1 MDWIVTEGEPERSL
15 EEDLQSFKKLFG
27 GEVQL
32 TQLSDLWR
40 LRLKLPWDG
49 LQQGACCA
57 WGISNDPLN
66 LEFSLPTKGYSFE
79 TLKVKRVWQEN
90 FPKFALEAQLRHIL
104 QDFLE
109 ICRDGS
115 WKLWSDLDEAVDEE
129 ANRVYYERKKK
140 RLMLNALEEKQNGL
154 LVCLARY
161 LQLRVPTVH
170 EYCAICDKAFD
181 LPPMMMRTV
190 CSQELCTYQFAEFGS
205 KITTAETVN
214 HPSEILDLLVCM
226 LSAAALSS
234 RRNDILE
241 PYPLVQLAGDS
252 TVLHPQQKD
261 FFKVEETEK
270 L

>member
-1 MDWIVTEGEPERSL
+1 MTYGVY
-15 EEDLQSFKKLFG
+15 DLNCHG
-27 GEVQL
+27 GSSARCL
-32 TQLSDLWR
+32 L
-40 LRLKLPWDG
+40 
-49 LQQGACCA
+49 C

-79 TLKVKRVWQEN
+79 TLTIKRVWQEN

-115 WKLWSDLDEAVDEE
+115 WTQWSDLDEPADEE
-129 ANRVYYERKKK
+129 ANCVHYQRKKK
-140 RLMLNALEEKQNGL
+140 RLMLNALEEKQHGL

-226 LSAAALSS
+226 LSAAALLQDETISWNRTLWCSWRVRAPCFIHNRRTSS
-234 RRNDILE
+234 RSRRPRNYGNRSE
-241 PYPLVQLAGDS
+241 RGY
-252 TVLHPQQKD
+252 K
-261 FFKVEETEK
+261 
-270 L
+270 